1 MTIVAATDGSS
12 LGNPGPTGW
21 AWVVDKDTWRAGGFP
36 SGTNNIGELHAVLDL
51 LEQTQHVDEPLRI
64 MADSQYVIK
73 ALTQWIH
80 NWKRNGWR
88 TASKK
93 PVQNAEL
100 IQRIDAHLQHR
111 SVTFE
116 WVKGH
121 SGNALNEMADQ
132 RAVACSKAYQEGK
145 PPQTGPGYNPS
156 GSARPQAP
164 MQQSASGTQSPRQA
178 APKQPNSALNSQRAH
193 AGIDPRSQRAGTGF
207 DRYANTNRAHI
218 NRGGSMDA
226 GLFDLPGDKP
236 AGTPNP
242 VRTGAPTE
250 GSTSNPA
257 RTETPS
263 GPPASKPVRPE
274 TPTEPPATK
283 PVRTKVPTEPPANNP
298 VRTTATPREAAQPG
312 PVIYKQRGYWVRE
325 HRFRVPLDHKHP
337 DGRQI
342 NLFAREISAD
352 REPNPK
358 QPAIIY
364 MQGGPGGR
372 APRPGNPATGWM
384 AHALK
389 NHRVIL
395 MDERGTGLSTR
406 LDHLT
411 LSAFDTVDDQVEYVK
426 HFRADQIVWD
436 AEFLRHQINDGHPWK
451 SLGQSYGGFINTT
464 YLSIAPEGLS
474 EVYFTGG
481 LPGLVD
487 IDTIYQLTYQRTA
500 ARNRVYFDRYPRD
513 AQTLKNVLKHLR
525 DTEET
530 LPTGERLT
538 GRRLR
543 MLGMNLGG
551 DAGFDQLHY
560 FFEDPF
566 VTVRGTKRLNTQFL
580 DMVWRNV
587 SMGDNPMYGLLH
599 ETIYAGTTP
608 KLAGQA
614 TNWGAWRLVKDGNL
628 PGFEPEPDLQSSDPI
643 YLTGEHIYPWLFDED
658 PALVPMRNLAHRL
671 ASFTD
676 WPTLYDPEVLQ
687 SNDRPCAGAVYL
699 EDMFVPVELSRE
711 TARCANVR
719 TWVTN
724 EYQHDGIRAGSGV
737 LKHLMELAHR

>member
-1 MTIVAATDGSS
+1 MVTLESMTIVAATDGSS

-145 PPQTGPGYNPS
+145 TPQTGPGFKPS
-156 GSARPQAP
+156 GS
-164 MQQSASGTQSPRQA
+164 S
-178 APKQPNSALNSQRAH
+178 QPNPQGVGSGDDQRSQGARMSA
-193 AGIDPRSQRAGTGF
+193 DPRSQRAGTGF
-207 DRYANTNRAHI
+207 DSYANTNRANI
-218 NRGGSMDA
+218 NRGGNMGA
-226 GLFDLPGDKP
+226 GLFDMPGDKP
-236 AGTPNP
+236 AG
-242 VRTGAPTE
+242 APT
-250 GSTSNPA
+250 
-257 RTETPS
+257 
-263 GPPASKPVRPE
+263 
-274 TPTEPPATK
+274 
-283 PVRTKVPTEPPANNP
+283 P
-298 VRTTATPREAAQPG
+298 VRTTVAAREAAPREAAQPG

-411 LSAFDTVDDQVEYVK
+411 LSAFDTVEDQVEYVK

-436 AEFLRHQINDGHPWK
+436 AEFLRHQINGGHPWK

-525 DTEET
+525 ETEET

-614 TNWGAWRLVKDGNL
+614 TNWGAWRLVKDENL

-724 EYQHDGIRAGSGV
+724 EYQHDGIRSGTGV
-737 LKHLMELAHR
+737 LEHLMELAHR